1 MRRLS
6 VIGLVALI
14 GLFGCK
20 DVRVASGVDDKFI
33 HLPEEIDATPPPLE
47 KPLFPSTVGSRWVY
61 RLADGDTG
69 KEEVTVTGKRVADG
83 VTAVVFASK
92 RLGQADREEL
102 YQITEEEIN
111 QISAGTLD
119 KVILKP
125 PMPLIHAPLSFTE
138 GSSWQ
143 GGVLMRGS
151 LLPSQAKSRLRAF
164 EQVTVPAGTFFAYRV
179 ETDLEAQ
186 LQGGAAHFATT
197 RWFAPGIGPVKLR
210 YFVQAPGQANQAF
223 VKELVS
229 FDIKPTPIIPARGLY
244 ERR

>member
-6 VIGLVALI
+6 LLALVTLVGLL
-14 GLFGCK
+14 GCK
-20 DVRVASGVDDKFI
+20 DVRVASGIDDKFI

-69 KEEVTVTGKRVADG
+69 KEEVTVTGTRVVEG

-119 KVILKP
+119 KVSLKP
-125 PMPLIHAPLSFTE
+125 PMPVLHAPLSFTE
-138 GSSWQ
+138 GTSWQ
-143 GGVLMRGS
+143 GGVLMRGA

-164 EQVTVPAGTFFAYRV
+164 ETVTVPSGTYSAYRI
-179 ETDLEAQ
+179 ETNLEAQ

-197 RWFAPGIGPVKLR
+197 RWFVPGIGPVKLR
-210 YFVQAPGQANQAF
+210 YIVQAPGQADQAF

-229 FDIKPTPIIPARGLY
+229 YKIVPTPIVPARGLY